1 MLKGKQKEK
10 GVFLVHS
17 GGNVYNC
24 SRCTVKETGRRV
36 RKGRKK
42 SVIAGLFASGLRQ
55 LRLNYAFLIIVF
67 LVGFVGLYIVT
78 QSQFQNAQLAG
89 SEVAAR
95 LARDLENQGM
105 KHQFALDNAA

>member
-1 MLKGKQKEK
+1 M
-10 GVFLVHS
+10 
-17 GGNVYNC
+17 
-24 SRCTVKETGRRV
+24 

-105 KHQFALDNAA
+105 KHQFALDNAARAIDAMKKDVYKRQG